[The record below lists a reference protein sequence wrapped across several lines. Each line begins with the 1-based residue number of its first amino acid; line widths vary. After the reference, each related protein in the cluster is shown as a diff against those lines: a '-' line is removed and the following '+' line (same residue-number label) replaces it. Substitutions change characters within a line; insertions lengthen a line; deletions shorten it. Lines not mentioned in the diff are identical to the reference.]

1 MASDTGRGAKGGRSP
16 TNGPA
21 IPRVL
26 KASPNSRINHLVI
39 ELFGTWTY
47 GQRIKPGPGS
57 ANSVPSGQRG
67 SVCSYQIRADWKT
80 NRSEPIVLIRL
91 DRGPGGS
98 GTQRTERGA

>member
-39 ELFGTWTY
+39 ELFGNLDVWTTD
-47 GQRIKPGPGS
+47 QT
-57 ANSVPSGQRG
+57 
-67 SVCSYQIRADWKT
+67 RARECEQCAV
-80 NRSEPIVLIRL
+80 RSTGECV
-91 DRGPGGS
+91 
-98 GTQRTERGA
+98 

>member
-39 ELFGTWTY
+39 ELFGNLDVWTTD
-47 GQRIKPGPGS
+47 QTRPFDS
-57 ANSVPSGQRG
+57 EEV
-67 SVCSYQIRADWKT
+67 YQLHDPIAVERARECEQCAV
-80 NRSEPIVLIRL
+80 RSTGECV
-91 DRGPGGS
+91 
-98 GTQRTERGA
+98 